1 MARQTAAGFREAGPL
16 LTGLAGGGAEGI
28 DLTPSAR
35 RVLCAQQM
43 LLGLR
48 AAGSLLISPPPGELP
63 PVSSY
68 PPPLVGPLTAPGPA
82 ALGRAQGYLDSLQQL
97 SSYGAAQRMK
107 PRPGWA
113 ASNVGRAEMLSAFRE
128 QSDSLCI
135 PYSTGLLGSFSPYR
149 GVAFPQELRCFE
161 CGAAQQHYAAEC
173 PARFARVRGEPPPGW
188 KMDHLGTVV
197 KDPAAWN
204 GPELTDAA
212 RAKYRDFLGR
222 FALMPHLTF
231 PVSSDDIL
239 GSTPAPMRR
248 PLPKY
253 GGERRQ

>member
-1 MARQTAAGFREAGPL
+1 
-16 LTGLAGGGAEGI
+16 
-28 DLTPSAR
+28 
-35 RVLCAQQM
+35 
-43 LLGLR
+43 LR
-48 AAGSLLISPPPGELP
+48 AAGLLLISPPPGELP

-113 ASNVGRAEMLSAFRE
+113 ASHVGRAEMLSAYRE

-161 CGAAQQHYAAEC
+161 CGASQQHYAAEC
-173 PARFARVRGEPPPGW
+173 PARFARELLPPSR
-188 KMDHLGTVV
+188 L
-197 KDPAAWN
+197 
-204 GPELTDAA
+204 L
-212 RAKYRDFLGR
+212 L
-222 FALMPHLTF
+222 
-231 PVSSDDIL
+231 I
-239 GSTPAPMRR
+239 GSR
-248 PLPKY
+248 L
-253 GGERRQ
+253 Q